1 MLLSEYLTFRSIL
14 VSSSSKVKE
23 SKKDTGLLDP
33 QDGRAAI
40 LRMGKH
46 DVIRKK
52 LLLQSK
58 RKTRSFA
65 W

>member
-1 MLLSEYLTFRSIL
+1 MLSEYLTFRSIL

-40 LRMGKH
+40 LRMGQY

-52 LLLQSK
+52 KLQSK
-58 RKTRSFA
+58 RKTRSFT